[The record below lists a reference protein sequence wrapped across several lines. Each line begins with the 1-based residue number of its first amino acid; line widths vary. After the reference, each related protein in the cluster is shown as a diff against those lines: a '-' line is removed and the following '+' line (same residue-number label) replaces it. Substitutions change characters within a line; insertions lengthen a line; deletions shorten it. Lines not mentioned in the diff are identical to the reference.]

1 MSPWKDDDPSTIAIT
16 GVQLGGNKG
25 MEKNMETNYYNGL
38 DGDFYKDPFLDCE
51 LTEYPKP

>member
-1 MSPWKDDDPSTIAIT
+1 MSPWKHDDPSTMAII

-38 DGDFYKDPFLDCE
+38 DGDFYKDPFLDC
-51 LTEYPKP
+51 